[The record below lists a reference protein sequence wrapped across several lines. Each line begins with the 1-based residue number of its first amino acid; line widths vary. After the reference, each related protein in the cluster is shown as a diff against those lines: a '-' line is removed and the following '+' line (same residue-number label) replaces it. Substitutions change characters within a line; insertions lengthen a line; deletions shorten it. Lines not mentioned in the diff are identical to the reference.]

1 MNTINGTLEQVSG
14 ELTGILSA
22 GNGRSGT
29 VAAGI
34 IALIIETGEEQ
45 LQRVEEAGDVAA
57 ENAVLAES
65 WAVGGTGAR
74 SGEDEDNAK
83 YYAEKAAESVMP
95 GGYAYFSVDNSTGEA
110 VVKVASSIAD
120 DVSFA
125 INTDNGE
132 LEVTVV

>member
-1 MNTINGTLEQVSG
+1 MNTINGTIEQVSG

-45 LQRVEEAGDVAA
+45 LQRVEEAGEEAA

-65 WAVGGTGAR
+65 WAVGGTGTR
-74 SGEDEDNAK
+74 SGEDVDNAK

-95 GGYAYFSVDNSTGEA
+95 GGYAYFSVNNSTGEA
-110 VVKVASSIAD
+110 VVTVASSIAD
-120 DVSFA
+120 EVTFA